1 MFSIPTANAYEDLN
15 SEGISPVVQWL
26 RLQKLQMKGARV
38 QSLLRE
44 LGSHM
49 PHGAAQKSS
58 FLNSGENTEKL
69 SSKIFSNI
77 IIYTPK
83 TWCK

>member
-15 SEGISPVVQWL
+15 SDGISPVVQWL

-49 PHGAAQKSS
+49 PMVQPKKSS
-58 FLNSGENTEKL
+58 FLNSGENIE
-69 SSKIFSNI
+69 N
-77 IIYTPK
+77 
-83 TWCK
+83 